1 MSGSLKDYK
10 INKEVSLFSKDS
22 NCKKRPGRPK
32 DEIKRNRKTVVLYL
46 YDDEYEKLREIAK
59 LESMS
64 SFIRCILKEKFNI

>member
-10 INKEVSLFSKDS
+10 IDKEISLFNKEDS
-22 NCKKRPGRPK
+22 PKKKPGRPK
-32 DEIKRNRKTVVLYL
+32 NSDRSKKVVVLYL
-46 YDDEYEKLREIAK
+46 YEDEYEKLRKIAK

>member
-10 INKEVSLFSKDS
+10 IDKEISLFNKEDS
-22 NCKKRPGRPK
+22 PKKKPGRPK
-32 DEIKRNRKTVVLYL
+32 RDNERSKKVVVLYL
-46 YDDEYEKLREIAK
+46 YGDEYEKLRKIAK